1 MAYRSIQGLPTKQ
14 ERAEL
19 LLMAL
24 AALLVRGGER
34 VALLGSGVPPSGNKV
49 TLNRLAMRIL

>member
-1 MAYRSIQGLPTKQ
+1 MAYRSVPGLPTKKEQ
-14 ERAEL
+14 AAEL

-34 VALLGSGVPPSGNKV
+34 VALLERGCRHPA
-49 TLNRLAMRIL
+49 TR